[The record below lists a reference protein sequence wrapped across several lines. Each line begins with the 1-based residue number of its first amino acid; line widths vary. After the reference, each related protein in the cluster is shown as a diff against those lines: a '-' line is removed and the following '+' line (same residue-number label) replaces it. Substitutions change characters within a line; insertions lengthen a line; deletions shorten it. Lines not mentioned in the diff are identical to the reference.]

1 MLFSLALIPVVG
13 LLFFIYFKDRKEK
26 EPFRLLVALFFAGM
40 GTSVTAI
47 IAENIGQ
54 TVLEVIFPYTPVLKA
69 LALAIFIVAPAEEL
83 GKFLVLRLITWKN
96 RHFNYSY
103 DAIVYAVFVSLGFAA
118 LENVGYVFSSGIVT
132 AVVRMFTAV
141 PGHACYAVFMGFF
154 YSKAKDASIT
164 GKSGKCFINILLSII
179 VPILI
184 HGVYDAILMGANAI
198 GEDVAIVIGV
208 VLWIVFVIVLFI
220 VSIIIIIYSSKHDYC
235 IVNVPEQG
243 QTIYRPGVVGGWTCS
258 CGTQNYF
265 NYCARCGNHRPVNN
279 IWHCPRCR
287 TLSTYKFCGNCGCP
301 KPVNQYP
308 ADQPPVMR

>member
-1 MLFSLALIPVVG
+1 
-13 LLFFIYFKDRKEK
+13 
-26 EPFRLLVALFFAGM
+26 
-40 GTSVTAI
+40 
-47 IAENIGQ
+47 
-54 TVLEVIFPYTPVLKA
+54 
-69 LALAIFIVAPAEEL
+69 
-83 GKFLVLRLITWKN
+83 
-96 RHFNYSY
+96 
-103 DAIVYAVFVSLGFAA
+103 
-118 LENVGYVFSSGIVT
+118 
-132 AVVRMFTAV
+132 MFTAV

-164 GKSGKCFINILLSII
+164 HKPGKCTRNILLSII
-179 VPILI
+179 VPIII
-184 HGVYDAILMGANAI
+184 HGVYDAILMGANAT
-198 GEDVAIVIGV
+198 GEGAAIVIGV
-208 VLWIVFVIVLFI
+208 ILWILFVIALFI
-220 VSIIIIIYSSKHDYC
+220 VSIILIIYSSKHDYC

-243 QTIYRPGVVGGWTCS
+243 QTIYRPAVVGGWTCV